1 MGQILVRNLDDSVID
16 ALRRLAVASDTSTEE
31 QARRA
36 LTRAVGLGRA
46 EALKRLDAVRESIR
60 RLEDFSTLEQLRRDR
75 DRDGMRQSSSTQ
87 ASPSNG

>member
-46 EALKRLDAVRESIR
+46 EALKRLDAVRESIG

-75 DRDGMRQSSSTQ
+75 DRDGM
-87 ASPSNG
+87 